1 MLADA
6 KLNDM
11 VATLIDALPDADIW
25 IDVDTY
31 VWAWDGF
38 GLNVWVNDG
47 GEKCHLALNGA
58 TGEAWSDC
66 RVMGLPYEI
75 ERRDGDWYVYDLEV
89 L

>member
-1 MLADA
+1 MLANE
-6 KLNDM
+6 KWNDM

-31 VWAWDGF
+31 VWALDMP

-47 GEKCHLALNGA
+47 GDKYHLALNDA
-58 TGEAWSDC
+58 TGEAWCGD
-66 RVMGLPYEI
+66 RVLGLPYEI